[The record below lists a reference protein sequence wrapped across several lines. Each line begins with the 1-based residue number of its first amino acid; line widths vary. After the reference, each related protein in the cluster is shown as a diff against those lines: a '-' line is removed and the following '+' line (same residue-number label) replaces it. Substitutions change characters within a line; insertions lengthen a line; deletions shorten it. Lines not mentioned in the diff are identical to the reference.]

1 LSRRRD
7 LLTEL
12 GWVLVGSVAL
22 ISALDALTLGGA
34 FAEWIT
40 LLAAAV
46 FIAAPLLA
54 LQRRRRQR
62 TQKEPATGPAGQDAT
77 PEDAAPDPLA
87 FGASRLSLTWA
98 AISVALL
105 AALFPIGFHIWHGV
119 IQGEQAH
126 PAWSNYA
133 RWPLEAE
140 GRPADLRAPGVYA
153 WTLGQDLFIWCEATT
168 DSARQASPE
177 VTLQVTPPDALTLTR
192 RRGATT
198 AQATADGF
206 SLTCP
211 PTRGGADFTLQPAP
225 SAAPRLTL
233 RAATPLRIGPDPNPI
248 PPDNTQSAQSPA
260 TSTTTTTYTLSASAW
275 WVLWLVLNQ
284 VLMVAL
290 PEEVFYRGY
299 VQPTLK
305 QALGGSQG
313 VKGWRAMAALLVI
326 TSALFALGHVAVYW
340 HWTRLMV
347 FFPSL
352 LFGWLRERTG
362 GVLASTLFHAACNC
376 AVELARVHYF

>member
-1 LSRRRD
+1 M
-7 LLTEL
+7 
-12 GWVLVGSVAL
+12 LVGSVAL

-54 LQRRRRQR
+54 LQRRRQR

-77 PEDAAPDPLA
+77 PEDATPEDATPDPLA
-87 FGASRLSLTWA
+87 LGPTRPALTWA

-133 RWPLEAE
+133 RWPIESE

-153 WTLGQDLFIWCEATT
+153 WTLGQDLFIWCERTPGVIIEMDSLYASALSISRTRGEVTVTT
-168 DSARQASPE
+168 PTPPSPASPNKE
-177 VTLQVTPPDALTLTR
+177 PTALR
-192 RRGATT
+192 
-198 AQATADGF
+198 
-206 SLTCP
+206 CP
-211 PTRGGADFTLQPAP
+211 PTRGGIDLTIDTYTIDLTTDDPTFP
-225 SAAPRLTL
+225 SLTL
-233 RAATPLRIGPDPNPI
+233 RAAAPLRIGPDPTPLT
-248 PPDNTQSAQSPA
+248 PDSAGS
-260 TSTTTTTYTLSASAW
+260 TTYTLAASAW
-275 WVLWLVLNQ
+275 WVLWLVLSQ

-299 VQPTLK
+299 IQPTLK
-305 QALGGSQG
+305 QALGSSQG
-313 VKGWRAMAALLVI
+313 GKGWRAMAALLVI